1 MNVGEKCSVTL
12 REASMGKFVN
22 LSGRGSGGGFLP
34 RSALKAVLHFHGIM
48 SACGRAD
55 AYVVAAKY
63 AANVLLGILGISGWQ
78 FPVISRAF
86 SSPTRC
92 HSMIPSSCFLAL
104 STANVRFHPPSS
116 LPPLRYKIVIST
128 VRGFLEYFS
137 SDRSS
142 GFTKF

>member
-22 LSGRGSGGGFLP
+22 LSERGSGGGSSPGP

-48 SACGRAD
+48 SACVD

-63 AANVLLGILGISGWQ
+63 AANVLVGIFGISGWQ

-86 SSPTRC
+86 SSATRC

-104 STANVRFHPPSS
+104 STAKLFDSFP
-116 LPPLRYKIVIST
+116 PPLRYKIVIST
-128 VRGFLEYFS
+128 VRFFGIFFI
-137 SDRSS
+137 
-142 GFTKF
+142 